1 MQPPCTGRA
10 RSTGAPAER
19 QRTFICF
26 RDLHEFDGFGFRL
39 PKGALAAPRR
49 FEDRLFL
56 VGGEVLA
63 EIVHIEKWINLT
75 AVIGIPLGVA

>member
-1 MQPPCTGRA
+1 
-10 RSTGAPAER
+10 
-19 QRTFICF
+19 
-26 RDLHEFDGFGFRL
+26 
-39 PKGALAAPRR
+39 LAAPRR